1 MKVSVVLPVCRP
13 GEPLAG
19 LLGALTLQTL
29 PVHELLVLETGVEPG
44 VRHLVER
51 VGGRHVAIEP
61 GGYDHAGARSA
72 AARAASGEVVVLLSQ
87 DVCPADEHALAR
99 LVAPLDGAGP
109 VAACF
114 GRQLSE
120 PEAHPLMQ
128 LKRQYLYPETDDER
142 GLDDR
147 GRLGFRTVQM
157 SNAFAAYRRAALAEI
172 GWFGERQ
179 LVCEDVSAAAR
190 LLRAGHRV
198 RYVADA
204 VVVHAHR
211 SGFADELRRYFDIG
225 AAYQQDPWI
234 LATFGRPRRE
244 GWRFVAFGVRWLAAS
259 GRRWMIP
266 QFLAHC
272 AGKRL
277 FFALGRHSGS
287 LPRALPPRLSTFPEW
302 WRRSRV

>member
-1 MKVSVVLPVCRP
+1 
-13 GEPLAG
+13 
-19 LLGALTLQTL
+19 
-29 PVHELLVLETGVEPG
+29 
-44 VRHLVER
+44 
-51 VGGRHVAIEP
+51 
-61 GGYDHAGARSA
+61 
-72 AARAASGEVVVLLSQ
+72 
-87 DVCPADEHALAR
+87 
-99 LVAPLDGAGP
+99 
-109 VAACF
+109 
-114 GRQLSE
+114 
-120 PEAHPLMQ
+120 
-128 LKRQYLYPETDDER
+128 
-142 GLDDR
+142 
-147 GRLGFRTVQM
+147 M

-211 SGFADELRRYFDIG
+211 SGFVDELRRYFDIG
-225 AAYQQDPWI
+225 AAYHQDPWI

-259 GRRWMIP
+259 GRGWMIP